1 MDDAKLREILTA
13 LLDEMRQS
21 KIQISDVLKQRSEYA
36 ADIVELKAS
45 IDTTRRALDPEALGE
60 HVADNISEVMGE
72 SVQRF
77 AKGIHLNL
85 DAAKA
90 SLSASDKTSNA
101 AQDIKDHADKLN
113 MERNALAAIARHLEE
128 RDQRS
133 KWDWVTL
140 GAAMLVAAGLAGG
153 GAFYYA
159 KDSIAKAGFSDAIR
173 LIHNDEDG
181 EWCTRFANAQIIDGQ
196 DDSKFCAIHMPELQV
211 PAEPAA
217 E

>member
-1 MDDAKLREILTA
+1 MDDAKLREVLTA

-21 KIQISDVLKQRSEYA
+21 KIQISDVLAQRSEYA

-45 IDTTRRALDPEALGE
+45 IDTTRRALDPEALGA
-60 HVADNISEVMGE
+60 HVSENIDEVMGE

-90 SLSASDKTSNA
+90 NLSASDKTSDA
-101 AQDIKDHADKLN
+101 AQNIKDTTDKLN

-140 GAAMLVAAGLAGG
+140 GCAMIVAAGLAGA
-153 GAFYYA
+153 GAVYFTKQNLDTA
-159 KDSIAKAGFSDAIR
+159 NFADAIR
-173 LIHNDEDG
+173 LIQNDDDAYWCGSARASIVQDNDG
-181 EWCTRFANAQIIDGQ
+181 THY
-196 DDSKFCAIHMPELQV
+196 CAVAMLDYVVPE
-211 PAEPAA
+211 EPT